1 MEKKNTILLTVIA
14 VATLLVAVVG
24 ATFAYFTATT
34 QTGTGAGTTATD
46 TPTTVGG
53 TNIELAPIA
62 NVEGAADMKYP
73 GGKMVVGGKVTASAT
88 GDNTYN
94 MTYTVN
100 AEIDTTALGSST
112 SEVKWTLYE
121 VADEVTGKLVD
132 SCHLDEV
139 VDGNNSNNK
148 NYSYSGCTVNTG
160 ITSGT
165 PVLGEA
171 KEVGT
176 GTISTHTAKTT
187 ITATDEALS
196 GVKAGADQTTVYYL
210 VVEYVNADTNQAGTD
225 AGKAITASIIS
236 IADGKAAV
244 TQ

>member
-46 TPTTVGG
+46 TTTTVGG
-53 TNIELAPIA
+53 TNLELAPIA

-132 SCHLDEV
+132 TCHLDEV
-139 VDGNNSNNK
+139 ADGNNK
-148 NYSYSGCTVNTG
+148 NYSYSGCTVNSG

-165 PVLGEA
+165 AVLGEA
-171 KEVGT
+171 KAVGT

-196 GVKAGADQTTVYYL
+196 GVKAGTNQTTVYYL
-210 VVEYVNADTNQAGTD
+210 VVEYVNANSNQAVTD

-236 IADGKAAV
+236 ITDGKAAV